1 VSAPLRLWPG
11 LDDAPGGLSVG
22 RDLLVSCPA
31 ARTVS
36 VPQGVLLDDWL
47 DMPARV
53 QVEER
58 AREAA
63 RAWVSERR
71 ETLTVQGTDLGWIWE
86 IELYRDAFLAV
97 ERLLAAAIAAVEGLG
112 AERLE
117 VAGADARTAAALV
130 EALAPLGC
138 AVALAGAPAEL
149 AVPEGLT
156 SLSRA
161 QRLMVASGLGAPQR
175 VLGQVL
181 VVNAPTSAP
190 VVAALARGG
199 GLVPVLDPA
208 SLPGLPMAELARTL
222 WRGGW
227 VGVPGRV
234 RRGRSAAMVGRALA
248 AARELAPAHEPAAE
262 LAHAHAL
269 ELLARRAQ
277 ATLAL
282 VDRCARALAKGRIG
296 TVVVPFDSLASVRV
310 LLAASRD
317 AAVPS
322 VLVQHGY
329 APEPN
334 DPDKGEA
341 DHTAAWAERDARE
354 VRERHGRD
362 ATVTGNPAAPSARS
376 RRRPA
381 RGGPTLA
388 LLQSPTVFSAR
399 WDARVSQRFVAE
411 SLAALGRVR
420 PASEVILRPHPLEP
434 SPDAFLGLVPATSSL
449 RARVDVHT
457 PLAELLENCDAC
469 VGGVSTATLQAG
481 VAGLTT
487 AFLDVTGGPLP
498 EPFDHAGALP
508 SARDA
513 AGLAEALGPA
523 LIDFAVAGQDEL
535 AEALGVVGE
544 PGATARVLDL
554 IERLPQGAAA
564 SS

>member
-11 LDDAPGGLSVG
+11 PDEAPGELRAG
-22 RDLLVSCPA
+22 RDLLAGCPA

-58 AREAA
+58 ARAGA
-63 RAWVSERR
+63 RSWVSDRR
-71 ETLTVQGTDLGWIWE
+71 EALTAQGADLGWIWE

-97 ERLLAAAIAAVEGLG
+97 ERLLASATAAVEGLG
-112 AERLE
+112 ADRLE
-117 VAGADARTAAALV
+117 VAGPHARTVAALGA
-130 EALAPLGC
+130 ALAPLGC
-138 AVALAGAPAEL
+138 AVVSAGTPAEL
-149 AVPEGLT
+149 ALPEGLT
-156 SLSRA
+156 SLSRV
-161 QRLMVASGLGAPQR
+161 QRLLVASGMGAPQR

-199 GLVPVLDPA
+199 GLAPVLDPA
-208 SLPGLPMAELARTL
+208 SLPGLPRAELARTL

-227 VGVPGRV
+227 VGVPGAV
-234 RRGRSAAMVGRALA
+234 RRRRSAAMVGRALA
-248 AARELAPAHEPAAE
+248 AAGEVAPAQEPAAE
-262 LAHAHAL
+262 LAHEHAL

-282 VDRCARALAKGRIG
+282 VDRNARALAKGCIG
-296 TVVVPFDSLASVRV
+296 AVVVPFDSLASVRV
-310 LLAASRD
+310 LLAASR
-317 AAVPS
+317 AAGVPS
-322 VLVQHGY
+322 LLVQHGY

-341 DHTAAWAERDARE
+341 DHTAAWAERDAGD
-354 VRERHGRD
+354 VRERHGRN

-376 RRRPA
+376 RPRPA

-388 LLQSPTVFSAR
+388 LLQGPTVFSAR

-411 SLAALGRVR
+411 SLAALDHVR
-420 PASEVILRPHPLEP
+420 PGGEVILRPHPLEP
-434 SPDAFLGLVPATSSL
+434 SPDAFLRLVPGGSSL
-449 RARVDVHT
+449 RARVDVRT
-457 PLAELLENCDAC
+457 PLAELLDTCDAC
-469 VGGVSTATLQAG
+469 VAGVSTATLQAG

-498 EPFDHAGALP
+498 EPFDHSGALP

-513 AGLAEALGPA
+513 AGLAEALVSA
-523 LIDFAVAGQDEL
+523 LFDSGVAGQDERVGT
-535 AEALGVVGE
+535 LGVVGE
-544 PGATARVLDL
+544 PSATERVLGL
-554 IERLPQGAAA
+554 IERLPQEAAA
-564 SS
+564 SE